1 MQAPAPLLIAR
12 LAAFTVQKRQQAQG
26 GVVHPSLS
34 PLVADWRAWTRALFP
49 TYVTTGDEQAIPG
62 HLRSAFRSP
71 RGEDLERKQRVC
83 LHAIRERERAA
94 ENV

>member
-26 GVVHPSLS
+26 GVGHPSLS
-34 PLVADWRAWTRALFP
+34 PLEADWRAWTRALLP
-49 TYVTTGDEQAIPG
+49 TYVTAGDGQAIPG
-62 HLRSAFRSP
+62 HLRSALRSL
-71 RGEDLERKQRVC
+71 RVEDLEREQRVR
-83 LHAIRERERAA
+83 LNAIREQERAS